1 LLETK
6 DHPVEWL
13 NYHHLLYFY
22 TVARE
27 GSVAR
32 ASRALRLAPPTLSG
46 QIRRLE
52 HMLDE
57 KLFERR
63 GRGLVLTETGRV
75 AFRYAEEI
83 FTLGDE
89 MIDTLRGRPTKR
101 PPRFHVGIADALPK
115 LVAHRLLRAARL
127 AERGIQLV
135 LREGKTDDLLAALAS
150 QGFDL
155 VITDAPLPSHL
166 RVRAFNHLLGE
177 SGVTWFASPALAAR
191 YRAGFPRSLEGAPVL
206 LPTDNTAMRRALDQW
221 LEEHEIRPRVVAE
234 VEDAALLKVFGQHGA
249 GIFAA
254 PTVVETEVRRQY
266 GVRALGVASGV
277 RERFYA
283 ITVERRIRHPAAAAI
298 AAAARER
305 LFQA

>member
-1 LLETK
+1 M
-6 DHPVEWL
+6 EWL

-32 ASRALRLAPPTLSG
+32 ASEALRLAQPTLSG
-46 QIRRLE
+46 QIRKLE
-52 HMLDE
+52 HALDE

-63 GRGLVLTETGRV
+63 GRGLVLTEMGRV
-75 AFRYAEEI
+75 AYRYAEEI
-83 FTLGDE
+83 FSLGDE
-89 MIDTLRGRPTKR
+89 LRDALRGRPGRR
-101 PPRFHVGIADALPK
+101 PPRFVVGIADALPK
-115 LVAHRLLRAARL
+115 LVAHRLLAASRL
-127 AERGIQLV
+127 GERGVQLV

-150 QGFDL
+150 QSFDL

-166 RVRAFNHLLGE
+166 KVRAFNHLLGE
-177 SGVTWFASPALAAR
+177 SEVTWFATPAIARR
-191 YRAGFPRSLEGAPVL
+191 YRPGFPKSLDGAPLL
-206 LPTDNTAMRRALDQW
+206 LPTDNTALRRALDQW
-221 LEEHEIRPRVVAE
+221 FEQQQIRPRLIAE
-234 VEDAALLKVFGQHGA
+234 IEDSALLKVFGQHGA

-254 PTVVETEVRRQY
+254 PSVVAKDVRSQH

-283 ITVERRIRHPAAAAI
+283 ITVERRIKHPGTAAI

-305 LFQA
+305 LFH